1 MRAALIWLALAL
13 AVLVPILAA
22 AGSPLLQWRDPIYI
36 FAGFAGI
43 VAMALMLVQPLLLSG
58 LMPGVSGGLGSK
70 LHRLVGL
77 TLVLAVVV
85 HVIGLWITSPPD
97 VIDVLLFRSPTPF
110 AVWGALAM
118 WAVFGAALLAIFR
131 TRIRLRIWRWAHTLL
146 VCLAVVGTVVH
157 AVQILGAMEPFT
169 KYMLAAFVIIALSI
183 PVYRR
188 RLWATGLRK
197 RKA

>member
-58 LMPGVSGGLGSK
+58 LMPRVSGGLGSR

-77 TLVLAVVV
+77 TLVLAVAV

-97 VIDVLLFRSPTPF
+97 VIDVLLLRSPTPF

-131 TRIRLRIWRWAHTLL
+131 TRIPLRFWRWAHTSL
-146 VCLAVVGTVVH
+146 VILAVVGTVVH
-157 AVQILGAMEPFT
+157 AVQILGTMEPFT

-183 PVYRR
+183 TVYRR